1 MVFDMCEDDFLSPP
15 ISRFGTEGNWSDSWE
30 GLCFPFPVKGSH
42 SASPSGLRGLFLDM
56 EHILGWVLG
65 VCTRP
70 GVHSSILK
78 VSASAVVSS
87 KAGLPCTHVKY
98 VGFITFLT
106 DLGWRKCFCLWDSEF
121 TLELLS
127 FVVYAEDGWEDMSL
141 FVLPSLRLYWAHIL
155 HSSGKASCP
164 F

>member
-1 MVFDMCEDDFLSPP
+1 M
-15 ISRFGTEGNWSDSWE
+15 
-30 GLCFPFPVKGSH
+30 
-42 SASPSGLRGLFLDM
+42 
-56 EHILGWVLG
+56 
-65 VCTRP
+65 CTRL
-70 GVHSSILK
+70 GAHSSILK

-87 KAGLPCTHVKY
+87 KAALPCTHMKY
-98 VGFITFLT
+98 DGFITFLP
-106 DLGWRKCFCLWDSEF
+106 DLGWQKCFCLWDSEF

-141 FVLPSLRLYWAHIL
+141 FVLPSLRLYWAHTL